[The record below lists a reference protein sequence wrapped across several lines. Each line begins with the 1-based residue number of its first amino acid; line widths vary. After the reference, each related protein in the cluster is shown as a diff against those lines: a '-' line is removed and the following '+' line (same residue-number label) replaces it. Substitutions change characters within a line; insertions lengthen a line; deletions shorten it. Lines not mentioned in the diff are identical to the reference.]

1 MNYADI
7 KDVDIQDG
15 QGIRTS
21 LYVSGCHFHCKEC
34 HNKEAW
40 DFNYGKKFDEE
51 AKQRLFTNLSHNY
64 VEGLS
69 LLGGEPLEKV
79 NQQGLLPFIREV
91 KEKFPDK
98 TIWCWTGYD
107 FEKDILNDMYKKYD
121 YTKELMSYIDIIVDG
136 QFEIDKK
143 IVDLKFRGSY
153 NQRQIDVKESLK
165 QGKLVRL
172 QFGDEYRYEDILED
186 TKASLEEKEE
196 VTKEVEKSKIYKEI
210 SAKEEN
216 TDNKEFTEEKISY
229 PNGKIVAFVPTNL
242 VETDEDLFEEQM
254 VISEI
259 AAEEIDT
266 NKIPRKTDTIKDK

>member
-34 HNKEAW
+34 HNQEAW

-64 VEGLS
+64 IEGLS
-69 LLGGEPLEKV
+69 ILGGEPLEKV

-107 FEKDILNDMYKKYD
+107 FDKDILNDMYQKND
-121 YTKELMSYIDIIVDG
+121 YTRELLSYIDIVVDG

-153 NQRQIDVKESLK
+153 NQREIDVKESLK
-165 QGKLVRL
+165 QGKLIRL
-172 QFGDEYRYEDILED
+172 QFGDEYRYED
-186 TKASLEEKEE
+186 KEKE
-196 VTKEVEKSKIYKEI
+196 KETSKPMIYKEI
-210 SAKEEN
+210 SVSKE
-216 TDNKEFTEEKISY
+216 KVPEEISY
-229 PNGKIVAFVPTNL
+229 PNGKVVAFVPTNL

-254 VISEI
+254 IIPEI
-259 AAEEIDT
+259 AAKEIDT
-266 NKIPRKTDTIKDK
+266 NKLPRKAETITNKTLNNNTIKNKK